1 MEITDFMGL
10 LLPKSFTTDRL
21 AKNLFLFLFYH
32 ISLAEQRSFPVR
44 SNYFPLD
51 IMF

>member
-21 AKNLFLFLFYH
+21 AKF
-32 ISLAEQRSFPVR
+32 ISVSILS
-44 SNYFPLD
+44 YFSGRTKIIPCPEA
-51 IMF
+51 IIFH